1 MTALY
6 DFNYSGQIRRFI
18 TQFMRIMSGF
28 QVEFGADSA
37 GNVTLQ
43 RVPVIWGDG
52 SKQVMAVL
60 RGNSENTLPPVPCMA
75 VYISGITYDRD
86 RVQDPSFV
94 SKMHIRQREYDEVTG
109 TYLESQG
116 NAATIER
123 QMPVPYTL
131 QLKLDIWSSNTNQK
145 LQLFEQI
152 SVIFNPGLEVQSTDN
167 YVDWGSL
174 SVVYLDT
181 PNWSSRTVPVGD
193 QNPIDVMSLTFKMPI
208 WLSAPVKVKKLGV
221 IEKIVA
227 SMYDAKGDLNQEIW
241 NEGTLLGWR
250 QYFTPTNYSV
260 MLTGNTLMLLGVTIS
275 DPNGAHNARKS
286 WKDLVNVYGKL
297 TNGISQVRLASE
309 ENEII
314 GHVSYHPTDDSL
326 LLFNAD
332 IDTLPNNTVLS
343 VNAIIDPHKE
353 SVIPMVQGAISGTRF
368 LILKDIGSFETPSGY
383 GPLIWRGSNGADLV
397 AHGNDI
403 IEFDGSQWK
412 VSFDSY
418 SETSVQYASNLTTG
432 NQYRYENGEWVKSF
446 ESVYSGGTWTLVL

>member
-43 RVPVIWGDG
+43 RGPVIWGDG

-167 YVDWGSL
+167 YVEWGSL
-174 SVVYLDT
+174 RVV
-181 PNWSSRTVPVGD
+181 
-193 QNPIDVMSLTFKMPI
+193 
-208 WLSAPVKVKKLGV
+208 
-221 IEKIVA
+221 
-227 SMYDAKGDLNQEIW
+227 
-241 NEGTLLGWR
+241 
-250 QYFTPTNYSV
+250 
-260 MLTGNTLMLLGVTIS
+260 
-275 DPNGAHNARKS
+275 
-286 WKDLVNVYGKL
+286 
-297 TNGISQVRLASE
+297 
-309 ENEII
+309 
-314 GHVSYHPTDDSL
+314 
-326 LLFNAD
+326 
-332 IDTLPNNTVLS
+332 
-343 VNAIIDPHKE
+343 
-353 SVIPMVQGAISGTRF
+353 
-368 LILKDIGSFETPSGY
+368 
-383 GPLIWRGSNGADLV
+383 
-397 AHGNDI
+397 
-403 IEFDGSQWK
+403 
-412 VSFDSY
+412 
-418 SETSVQYASNLTTG
+418 
-432 NQYRYENGEWVKSF
+432 
-446 ESVYSGGTWTLVL
+446 